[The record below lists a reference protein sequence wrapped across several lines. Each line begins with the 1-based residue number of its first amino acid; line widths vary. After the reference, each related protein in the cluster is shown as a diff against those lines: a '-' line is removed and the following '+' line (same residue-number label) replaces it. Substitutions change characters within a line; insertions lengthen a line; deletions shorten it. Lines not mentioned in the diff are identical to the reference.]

1 MGKQTA
7 GIFGAWSGRVATL
20 VGSSIYGKA
29 TIRTYR
35 EKIANPRTA
44 AQVAQRQKFDS
55 VLQLALL
62 INSTVLLPCWK
73 RFVKGMSSVNAFIS
87 KNVAFGGENGA
98 PAFESLTMSFGKLLM
113 PEVISSSMVD
123 GVFTLGIADNNDAYG
138 LATDE
143 LYHVAI
149 AGSATEPRG
158 YVIVSSGNT
167 GLTRADNSFAVDFSE
182 QQAGQRAYVWLFYR
196 RADGTYLGTSSYAY
210 ATITD

>member
-55 VLQLALL
+55 VLQLALQ

-73 RFVKGMSSVNAFIS
+73 RFTKGMSAINAFIS
-87 KNVAFGGENGA
+87 KNVAYGGQGGA
-98 PAFESLTMSFGKLLM
+98 PIWASLTMSFGKLLA
-113 PEVISSSMVD
+113 PEITSASMVAGKFSFEYTGGKD
-123 GVFTLGIADNNDAYG
+123 PFG
-138 LATDE
+138 LETDQ
-143 LYHVAI
+143 LYYVAI
-149 AGSATEPRG
+149 AGSTTEPSG
-158 YVIVSSGNT
+158 YVVVGSGDT
-167 GLTRADNSFAVDFSE
+167 GEIRTGEEFEVDFTE
-182 QQAGQRAYVWLFYR
+182 CEVGQSAHVWLFYR
-196 RADGTYLGTSSYAY
+196 RADGTYLGVSDYRTAVIN
-210 ATITD
+210 A